1 MKDSEDSLFGVKQTP
16 QVSIII
22 PTKDH
27 IDILKTCLES
37 IFKRTYYTNY
47 EILILN
53 NNSKEPITLHY
64 CQMLAKV
71 ENIFPI
77 DYKRPFNFS
86 AINNFAVKHAKGDV
100 LLFLNNDIQ
109 VISPGWLEEMVS
121 HAVRPEIGAV
131 GALLLY
137 PDDTVQHAGVILG
150 IGGVAGHAYLNWK
163 LEDFRNN
170 DEAFRVQNYAAVTGA
185 CMAIERKKFEEV
197 GGFDE
202 KHLAVAFNDID
213 LCLRLMEKGY
223 KNLFTPH
230 AMLYHY
236 ESATRGYE
244 DTLMKKLRFR
254 REIHYMRRRWGSVL
268 DSDPRYNRNNP
279 GVPPEEFLDS

>member
-1 MKDSEDSLFGVKQTP
+1 
-16 QVSIII
+16 
-22 PTKDH
+22 
-27 IDILKTCLES
+27 
-37 IFKRTYYTNY
+37 
-47 EILILN
+47 
-53 NNSKEPITLHY
+53 
-64 CQMLAKV
+64 
-71 ENIFPI
+71 
-77 DYKRPFNFS
+77 
-86 AINNFAVKHAKGDV
+86 
-100 LLFLNNDIQ
+100 
-109 VISPGWLEEMVS
+109 
-121 HAVRPEIGAV
+121 
-131 GALLLY
+131 
-137 PDDTVQHAGVILG
+137 
-150 IGGVAGHAYLNWK
+150 
-163 LEDFRNN
+163 
-170 DEAFRVQNYAAVTGA
+170 
-185 CMAIERKKFEEV
+185 MAIERKKFEEV